1 MISGE
6 EQCGAVCAFH
16 IDHSGNTSNMNEE
29 GGHFTEG
36 NQLKR

>member
-1 MISGE
+1 M
-6 EQCGAVCAFH
+6 ALYAFH
-16 IDHSGNTSNMNEE
+16 IDHSGSTFNMNKE